1 MLMYLVAATEGPLDA
16 HLGRV
21 LLVLLGRPVELL
33 VEGVAQLPRPRTMCL
48 KKG

>member
-1 MLMYLVAATEGPLDA
+1 MYLVAATEGSLDA

-33 VEGVAQLPRPRTMCL
+33 VEGVAQLPRPRTVRL
-48 KKG
+48 

>member
-1 MLMYLVAATEGPLDA
+1 MYLVAATEGSLDP

-33 VEGVAQLPRPRTMCL
+33 VEGVAQLPRPRTMRL
-48 KKG
+48 